1 MQEIDATATI
11 DREQLGDDGRP
22 TAASAV
28 EIHLDVPD
36 DVPRAAFDSVTL
48 VYDD

>member
-1 MQEIDATATI
+1 MQQFDATAMI
-11 DREQLGDDGRP
+11 DTEQLDDDGRP
-22 TAASAV
+22 ATAPAV

>member
-1 MQEIDATATI
+1 MQQFDATALI
-11 DREQLGDDGRP
+11 DREQLDSDDSP
-22 TAASAV
+22 TAGSAV

-36 DVPRAAFDSVTL
+36 DVPRDAFDAVTL

>member
-1 MQEIDATATI
+1 MQQFDATALI
-11 DREQLGDDGRP
+11 DREQLDDDGRP
-22 TAASAV
+22 TTASAV